1 MNYTLITGAGSG
13 IGEALAYRCAAEGF
27 NLILLGRNQEQLDNL
42 KASIDAKHHISI
54 HILTVDLLAPDAP
67 EFVYKQCMKNNWTV
81 RILINNA
88 GVAQWGHFEHLSLEH
103 MQETIQL
110 HQQALIGL
118 CHYFL
123 PMLKEVPYA
132 HILNVAST
140 AAFQPI
146 PYFSV
151 YAASKSF
158 VLSFSQSLRHELRTQ
173 QINVSCLCPGPTDT
187 PFFEKIGF
195 DSIRRSRGAIMKP
208 KEVADDAITGLI
220 RKEAVIIPGFS
231 NRLGAGFSRY
241 FPRKWMVGMIGK
253 FFQPDKES

>member
-27 NLILLGRNQEQLDNL
+27 NLILLGRNQEQLDEL
-42 KASIDAKHHISI
+42 KTSIAAKHHIDI
-54 HILTVDLLAPDAP
+54 QTLIVDLLAPEAA
-67 EFVYKQCMKNNWTV
+67 EFVHKQCRKNNWTV

-88 GVAQWGHFEHLSLEH
+88 GVAQWGKFEQLSLEY

-110 HQQALIGL
+110 HQQALVGL
-118 CHYFL
+118 CHYFI

-158 VLSFSQSLRHELRTQ
+158 ILSFSQSLRHELKPLQ
-173 QINVSCLCPGPTDT
+173 VNVSCLCPGPTDT

-208 KEVADDAITGLI
+208 EEVADKAIKGLI
-220 RKEAVIIPGFS
+220 RQEAVIIPGFS
-231 NRLGAGFSRY
+231 NRMGAGFSRY
-241 FPRKWMVGMIGK
+241 LPRKWMVGMIGK
-253 FFQPDKES
+253 FFQPDNEL